1 MLILMLYELKGFNR
15 SVGTG
20 QEPAES
26 IDHRQEI
33 EVRKVTVKLQMRIV
47 MSVDEGVEI
56 SEVVNELDYEVND
69 TTTAADILDTEITG
83 YEVVDSK

>member
-1 MLILMLYELKGFNR
+1 M
-15 SVGTG
+15 
-20 QEPAES
+20 
-26 IDHRQEI
+26 
-33 EVRKVTVKLQMRIV
+33 RKVTVKLEMRIV

-56 SEVVNELDYEVND
+56 SEVVNELDYRVND